1 MAEDIFHCGI
11 YRHYKGPL
19 YLVLGIARHSE
30 TQEEHAVYVPL
41 YEHEGAAMA
50 IRPLKM
56 FRENVIYEG
65 REQPRFAYVG
75 QRLPCRDRET

>member
-1 MAEDIFHCGI
+1 MDLKLGI
-11 YRHYKGPL
+11 YQHYKGPK
-19 YLVLGIARHSE
+19 YLVVGIARHSE

-56 FRENVIYEG
+56 FLDLVRFEG
-65 REQPRFAYVG
+65 RVVRRFKYLGPRG
-75 QRLPCRDRET
+75 